1 MGKKVFRL
9 KNKLKDPELYKAIKS
24 FLTSYL
30 PIVKKKSP
38 HTVSAYQD
46 ALNLYL
52 RFITEEYQ
60 IRLQNVATADFCQE
74 KIVAFLEWLKNVR
87 KNEATTINQ
96 RLSHIKGFCKYLKKN
111 DVLSFVSYEE
121 ICDISEMKDTRVPE
135 FIWLSNEEVKLILRQ
150 PDTNKKTGIQDRFF
164 LALLYES
171 GCRDDEILHLRVK
184 DFRINKEGEPDVHIF
199 GKGSKHRC
207 TPISKNIMSYY
218 DEYCKIYHPDI
229 QLKQDDFLFYTVRN
243 GINSQMSADNVQRFM
258 RTYEGKAKAIK
269 NDIPHLHPHLW
280 RRTRAMHLYISGVP
294 LPLISEWLGHSN
306 EETTRIYARATDEMK
321 RQAQRKLN
329 ENENAVFKGD
339 IAFKYA
345 GDEDA
350 LKKLCGLK

>member
-1 MGKKVFRL
+1 MKC
-9 KNKLKDPELYKAIKS
+9 KLKDPGLYKMIKN

-30 PIVKKKSP
+30 PVVKKKSQ
-38 HTVSAYQD
+38 HTVRAYQD

-52 RFITEEYQ
+52 SFLNEEYH
-60 IRLQNVATADFCQE
+60 ISLREVTVSDFCQA
-74 KIVAFLEWLKNVR
+74 KIVAFLEWLKNAR
-87 KNEATTINQ
+87 NNEATTINQ

-121 ICDISEMKDTRVPE
+121 ICDISEVKDARVPE
-135 FIWLSNEEVKLILRQ
+135 FIWLSNEEVKLILTQ
-150 PDTNKKTGIQDRFF
+150 PDTSKKTGIRDRFF

-171 GCRDDEILHLRVK
+171 GCRDDEILHLRVR
-184 DFRINKEGEPDVHIF
+184 DFVINKEGEPDVHIF
-199 GKGSKHRC
+199 GKGDKHRC
-207 TPISKNIMSYY
+207 TPISRNIMPYFE
-218 DEYCKIYHPDI
+218 DYCRLYHPDI
-229 QLKQDDFLFYTVRN
+229 GTKQDDLMFYTIRN
-243 GINSQMSADNVQRFM
+243 GIKAQMSQDNVQRFM
-258 RTYEGKAKAIK
+258 RTYEEKAKAIK
-269 NDIPHLHPHLW
+269 PDIPHLHPHLW
-280 RRTRAMHLYISGVP
+280 RRTRAMHLYIAGVP

-329 ENENAVFKGD
+329 EAENAVFKED

-345 GDEDA
+345 DDEDA